1 MPGEIRTPDHL
12 VRSQVL
18 YPAGYGHNEAILY
31 GYLPQYTSNLKR
43 LHSFSD
49 KDILHTDEIL
59 CSKWT
64 SRGFL
69 PSFFTIYQ
77 YQPFVHYFASRYSRY
92 QHAVLA
98 GLPNVLQRRRW
109 TLPKMLFMIP
119 LPMELGINDYAF
131 PSGHMLAASTIYGFI
146 AYHESHLLP
155 DLHFV
160 SFCIAFGLI
169 HHQYHN
175 IYDVSAAAVI
185 AATTIIALHQ
195 PLTNQ
200 YTQTL
205 FILTVL
211 GTTIALLTPYGNQI
225 RTKYNIFG

>member
-1 MPGEIRTPDHL
+1 MCFNAVVGR
-12 VRSQVL
+12 
-18 YPAGYGHNEAILY
+18 
-31 GYLPQYTSNLKR
+31 YL
-43 LHSFSD
+43 
-49 KDILHTDEIL
+49 
-59 CSKWT
+59 
-64 SRGFL
+64 
-69 PSFFTIYQ
+69 
-77 YQPFVHYFASRYSRY
+77 
-92 QHAVLA
+92 
-98 GLPNVLQRRRW
+98 
-109 TLPKMLFMIP
+109 KMLFMIP

-146 AYHESHLLP
+146 AYHESHLL
-155 DLHFV
+155 LRLTLCV
-160 SFCIAFGLI
+160 VLLGIAFGLI

-225 RTKYNIFG
+225 PSTKVQHIWLNIGLLMGIHNANIHKQHQRIDWLTHSIHSLLGSSLYYIGIALHDTLNLAPIYLIIPGYSLSYWATSTTSRPKLNRFIKTLLSKYNYAHT